1 MEIFNHTKTL
11 TYVSAPLSSI
21 KHILDLGRHLRS
33 LIELFLRDL
42 TRVQHLL
49 DLLLRVALKVL
60 SELVERPEHVH
71 DVAKWSRHLRHASAE
86 HVE

>member
-11 TYVSAPLSSI
+11 TYVSAHLSSI

-60 SELVERPEHVH
+60 SELCERPEHVH
-71 DVAKWSRHLRHASAE
+71 DVAEWSRHLRCASAE